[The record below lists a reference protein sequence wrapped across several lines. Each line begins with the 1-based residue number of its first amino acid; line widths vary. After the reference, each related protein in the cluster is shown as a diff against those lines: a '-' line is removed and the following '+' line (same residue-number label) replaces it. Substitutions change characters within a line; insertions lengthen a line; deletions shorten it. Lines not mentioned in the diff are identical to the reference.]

1 MTECPATAKRGGRPL
16 KDPAAASTSTMVTG
30 LPRPRADLL
39 RPRALTAAVQLLT
52 EEGWD
57 AVTQPRVATQS
68 GVGRATVYRY
78 WPDRRRLVRDAVLS
92 ANLAVRHQMP
102 TSGDLRV
109 DLLMELRNLRSE
121 LTSGRLATVL
131 AALIDRAEWEPELDA
146 VKVTVS
152 RYAGRIIHTIVSTA
166 VATGQI
172 GTVTDP
178 DDSIS
183 LLLGPLVYRRL
194 VSVEDLSD
202 SFLERVVDG
211 YLSANAGGSL
221 DPR

>member
-1 MTECPATAKRGGRPL
+1 MTECSATPKRGGRPL
-16 KDPAAASTSTMVTG
+16 KDPAAASASTMVTG

>member
-1 MTECPATAKRGGRPL
+1 MTKRSATTEDGGRPL
-16 KDPAAASTSTMVTG
+16 RDPAVASTSTIITG
-30 LPRPRADLL
+30 LPQPRTDLL
-39 RPRALTAAVQLLT
+39 RSQALTAAVQLLT

-57 AVTQPRVATQS
+57 AVTQARVATQS
-68 GVGRATVYRY
+68 GLGRATVYRY
-78 WPDRRRLVRDAVLS
+78 WPDRRQLVRDAVLS
-92 ANLAVRHQMP
+92 ANLAVRHEMP
-102 TSGDLRV
+102 ASGDLRE

-131 AALIDRAEWEPELDA
+131 AALIDRAEWEPELEA

-152 RYAGRIIHTIVSTA
+152 RYAGRIIHTIVSSA

-172 GTVTDP
+172 GTFTDP
-178 DDSIS
+178 EDSIS

-194 VSVEDLSD
+194 VSVEDLTD

-211 YLSANAGGSL
+211 YLSANAAS
-221 DPR
+221 R

>member
-1 MTECPATAKRGGRPL
+1 MTKRSAVTEGGGRLP
-16 KDPAAASTSTMVTG
+16 KTPAAASTSTIVTG
-30 LPRPRADLL
+30 LPQPRTDLL
-39 RPRALTAAVQLLT
+39 RSRALTAAVSLLT

-57 AVTQPRVATQS
+57 AVTQARVATSS
-68 GVGRATVYRY
+68 GLGRATVYRY
-78 WPDRRRLVRDAVLS
+78 WPDRSDLVRDAVLS

-102 TSGDLRV
+102 ASGDLRE

-131 AALIDRAEWEPELDA
+131 AALIDRAEWEPELEA

-152 RYAGRIIHTIVSTA
+152 RYAGRVIHMIVSSA
-166 VATGQI
+166 VATGQL
-172 GTVTDP
+172 GPSTDP
-178 DDSIS
+178 ADSIS

-202 SFLERVVDG
+202 AFLERVVDG
-211 YLSANAGGSL
+211 YLTANAVG
-221 DPR
+221 R

>member
-1 MTECPATAKRGGRPL
+1 
-16 KDPAAASTSTMVTG
+16 MVTG
-30 LPRPRADLL
+30 LPRPPADLL

-57 AVTQPRVATQS
+57 AVTQARVATQS
-68 GVGRATVYRY
+68 GLGRATVYRY

-152 RYAGRIIHTIVSTA
+152 RYAGRIIRTIVSTA

-172 GTVTDP
+172 GTFTDP

-202 SFLERVVDG
+202 SFLECVVDG
-211 YLSANAGGSL
+211 YMSANAGGSL

>member
-1 MTECPATAKRGGRPL
+1 M
-16 KDPAAASTSTMVTG
+16 MVTG
-30 LPRPRADLL
+30 LPRPPADLL

-57 AVTQPRVATQS
+57 AVTQARVATRS
-68 GVGRATVYRY
+68 GLGRATVYRY

-92 ANLAVRHQMP
+92 ANLAVRHQVP

-131 AALIDRAEWEPELDA
+131 ATLIDRAEWEPELDA

-172 GTVTDP
+172 GTFTDP

>member
-1 MTECPATAKRGGRPL
+1 M
-16 KDPAAASTSTMVTG
+16 MVTG
-30 LPRPRADLL
+30 LPRPSADLL

-57 AVTQPRVATQS
+57 AVTQARVATRS
-68 GVGRATVYRY
+68 GLGRATVYRY

-92 ANLAVRHQMP
+92 ANLAVRHQVP

-131 AALIDRAEWEPELDA
+131 ATLIDRAEWEPELDA

-172 GTVTDP
+172 GTFTDP

-211 YLSANAGGSL
+211 YLSAKAGGSL

>member
-1 MTECPATAKRGGRPL
+1 
-16 KDPAAASTSTMVTG
+16 MVTG
-30 LPRPRADLL
+30 LPRPPADLL

-57 AVTQPRVATQS
+57 AVTQARVATQS
-68 GVGRATVYRY
+68 GLGRATVYRY

-92 ANLAVRHQMP
+92 ANLAVRHQVP

-152 RYAGRIIHTIVSTA
+152 RYAGRIIRTIVSTA

-172 GTVTDP
+172 GTFTDP

-202 SFLERVVDG
+202 SFLECVVDG

>member
-1 MTECPATAKRGGRPL
+1 MTKCSATPERGGRPL
-16 KDPAAASTSTMVTG
+16 RAPAAASTSTMVTG
-30 LPRPRADLL
+30 LPRPRTDLL

-57 AVTQPRVATQS
+57 AVTQARVATQS
-68 GVGRATVYRY
+68 GLGRATVYRY
-78 WPDRRRLVRDAVLS
+78 WPDRRQLVRDAVLS

-102 TSGDLRV
+102 MSGDLRV

-172 GTVTDP
+172 GTFTDP

-194 VSVEDLSD
+194 VSVEDLTD

-211 YLSANAGGSL
+211 YLSANAAG
-221 DPR
+221 R

>member
-1 MTECPATAKRGGRPL
+1 MTKRPAATERGERPL
-16 KDPAAASTSTMVTG
+16 KNPAAASTSTIVTG
-30 LPRPRADLL
+30 LPQPRTDLL
-39 RPRALTAAVQLLT
+39 RSRALAGAVELLT

-57 AVTQPRVATQS
+57 AVTQARVATQS
-68 GVGRATVYRY
+68 GLGRATVYRY
-78 WPDRRRLVRDAVLS
+78 WPDRRDLVRDAVLS

-102 TSGDLRV
+102 SSGNLRE

-121 LTSGRLATVL
+121 LIDGRLATVL
-131 AALIDRAEWEPELDA
+131 AALIDRAEWEPELET

-152 RYAGRIIHTIVSTA
+152 RYAGRVLHMIVSSA

-172 GTVTDP
+172 ATSTNP
-178 DDSIS
+178 EESIS
-183 LLLGPLVYRRL
+183 LLLGPLLYRRL

-211 YLSANAGGSL
+211 YLAANAISRQ
-221 DPR
+221 PR